1 MVAGR
6 KANKRPSMFEVAKL
20 AGVSHQTVSRV
31 INNSPDVSPST
42 RAKVQRA
49 IEQLDYRPSN
59 SARALASH
67 RSRTIGLIAGGQ
79 NFYGPISA
87 IGAIESIA
95 RSHGLFMS
103 VMMVHEALCTQ
114 KEFDDLCCTFDEQN
128 VDAFIFLTPTDVM
141 FSAACRTQI
150 SRPRVLITSAH
161 GGMGVQEELRLL
173 RPADRRKVA
182 LVGIDQWGAMEDV
195 MHILKARGHRSALYF
210 AGPREWRDAFT
221 RLTAW
226 NKLCA
231 TNAVNSV
238 TVQCKTWEGGE
249 AYAKMNHVLENIGRS
264 GGRLPSAVV
273 TANDAQAMGVAR
285 AMHEHGV
292 RIPQDVSLVG
302 FDDMPGVDNM
312 FPPLTTVRQDFGT
325 LGQLAMREVLYLL
338 GEGAEPGYASSQ
350 HGVGLVPAK
359 LVQRSSVGV
368 AASR

>member
-1 MVAGR
+1 
-6 KANKRPSMFEVAKL
+6 
-20 AGVSHQTVSRV
+20 
-31 INNSPDVSPST
+31 
-42 RAKVQRA
+42 
-49 IEQLDYRPSN
+49 
-59 SARALASH
+59 
-67 RSRTIGLIAGGQ
+67 
-79 NFYGPISA
+79 
-87 IGAIESIA
+87 
-95 RSHGLFMS
+95 
-103 VMMVHEALCTQ
+103 MMVHEALCTQ
-114 KEFDDLCCTFDEQN
+114 KEFDDLCRTFDEQN

-141 FSAACRTQI
+141 FSAACRARI

-195 MHILKARGHRSALYF
+195 MHVLKARGHRSALYF

-221 RLTAW
+221 RLAAW

-312 FPPLTTVRQDFGT
+312 LPPLTTVRQDFEA
-325 LGQLAMREVLYLL
+325 LGQLAMCEVLYLL

-359 LVQRSSVGV
+359 LVQRSSVGGAVDRLVRPYAFLYGCRRAKRLTQTSGVNMAECEPEVSSSCTRLSHAAV
-368 AASR
+368 ASISRLVSLSGCRLLSHKPTDVFLVVCEDF

>member
-1 MVAGR
+1 MAAGQ

-31 INNSPDVSPST
+31 INNSPDVSPAT

-59 SARALASH
+59 SARALASR

-79 NFYGPISA
+79 KFYGPISA

-103 VMMVHEALCTQ
+103 VLLVHEALCTQ
-114 KEFDDLCCTFDEQN
+114 KEFDDLCRTFDEQN

-141 FSAACRTQI
+141 FSAACRAQVN
-150 SRPRVLITSAH
+150 RPRVLITSTH

-173 RPADRRKVA
+173 RPADRRKIA

-195 MHILKARGHRSALYF
+195 MRLLKARGHRSALYF
-210 AGPREWRDAFT
+210 AGPREWRDAAT
-221 RLTAW
+221 RLAAW

-231 TNAVNSV
+231 ANAVNSV
-238 TVQCKTWEGGE
+238 TIQCGSWEGNE
-249 AYAKMNHVLENIGRS
+249 AYARMNHVLENIGRS

-273 TANDAQAMGVAR
+273 TSNDAQAMAVAR

-312 FPPLTTVRQDFGT
+312 YPPLTTVRQDFEM
-325 LGQLAMREVLYLL
+325 LGQLAMREVLFLL
-338 GEGAEPGYASSQ
+338 GEGAEPGYATSQ
-350 HGVGLVPAK
+350 HGVGLIPTK
-359 LVQRSSVGV
+359 LIQRSSVGI
-368 AASR
+368 APSR

>member
-1 MVAGR
+1 M
-6 KANKRPSMFEVAKL
+6 
-20 AGVSHQTVSRV
+20 
-31 INNSPDVSPST
+31 
-42 RAKVQRA
+42 
-49 IEQLDYRPSN
+49 
-59 SARALASH
+59 
-67 RSRTIGLIAGGQ
+67 
-79 NFYGPISA
+79 
-87 IGAIESIA
+87 
-95 RSHGLFMS
+95 
-103 VMMVHEALCTQ
+103 
-114 KEFDDLCCTFDEQN
+114 
-128 VDAFIFLTPTDVM
+128 
-141 FSAACRTQI
+141 
-150 SRPRVLITSAH
+150 ITSAH

-195 MHILKARGHRSALYF
+195 MHVLKARGHRSALYF

-221 RLTAW
+221 RLAAW

-312 FPPLTTVRQDFGT
+312 LPPLTTVRQDFET
-325 LGQLAMREVLYLL
+325 LGQLAMCEVLYLL

-359 LVQRSSVGV
+359 LVQRSSVGG
-368 AASR
+368 ASSR